1 MNNNPT
7 ENMILDFDAIR
18 LSIASPE
25 NILDWSHGEVTKP
38 ETINYRTQKP
48 EKDGL
53 FCEKIFGPTKDW
65 QCYCGKY
72 KGIRYKGIVCD
83 KCGVLVTRSIV
94 RRERMGHITLAVP
107 VTHIWFLRGT
117 PSPISLILNI
127 GVRDLERVV
136 YFANFVV
143 TDVDEKAKIEAL
155 KELDSDF
162 KKRRKDLLEKHQ
174 IKNPEK
180 DVLSDEAINELAE
193 LDNSYT
199 TAKSDLTNLAK
210 YELLPEG
217 RYRELNM
224 KFGHI
229 FKAGIGAEA
238 LQQLLTEID
247 LKKLIKSLREE
258 SENTIGQKKKKALKR
273 LKVVEGMMQANIRPE
288 WMITS
293 ELPVIPPD
301 LRPMVQLDGGRFAAS
316 DLNDLYRRVINRNN
330 RLKKLYRLQ
339 APEVICRNE
348 KRMLQEAVDALI
360 DNNAR
365 RDRAVSAA
373 GSRKKLKSLTD
384 LLKGK
389 QGRFRQNLLGKRV
402 DYSGRSVIVIGPHL
416 KLDQCGIPKKMALEL
431 FKPFVIGKLIEQ
443 GLAHN
448 VKSASRMIER
458 ARTEV
463 WDTLDDVIT
472 GKYVLLNRA
481 PTLHRLGIQAFKPI
495 LIEGKAI
502 QLHPMVCAAFN
513 ADFDGDQMAVHVPLG
528 EAAQAEAKNIML
540 SRHNLLKPSSGEPV
554 VNPSKDIVL
563 GCYFMTSIK
572 EDSKG
577 AGKIFENEDVA
588 VIALQEDVVDLRATI
603 KVRING
609 AIIETTAGRILFN
622 EILPEGMEY
631 QNDAMSKS
639 KLKKV
644 MAETFANFGVEAT
657 ATLSDDIKDLGFKY
671 ATLSGLSI
679 GMDDL
684 VIPQNRAELIGLGE
698 EKVIAYD
705 KQYEQ
710 GLITDDERYHKT
722 IDAWKKVGESVEAS
736 LVDTL
741 AQSEST
747 LTIDIESG
755 ARATMAQVNQMA
767 GMLGLML
774 NPTGRTIELPI
785 RSNYKDGLSVLEYF
799 ISTHGARKG
808 LTDTALR
815 TAESGYLTRKM
826 VDVSQD
832 LVVSEEDCGD
842 KEGYLISRAEAK
854 AAGEEG
860 ITAWLAGR
868 TANQRIMDPKT
879 NKAMV
884 KKGELISDE
893 AAKAIDD
900 IGAEEVSIRS
910 ILKCKSLWGVCQKCY
925 GLDLGSGKP
934 IRQGEAIGIIAAQS
948 IGEPGTQ
955 LTMRTMHAGGVAT
968 EDITQGL
975 PRVQEIFEVRNP
987 KGQAILADID
997 GSIQIRKNGNKQI
1010 IMIIPEDQKVTEYK
1024 LGAMIA
1030 KVKAGDMVERSQVLA
1045 ESKDGKRTIKA
1056 GGSGE
1061 VKVTKDKISLTHM
1074 GAGVRE
1080 YTVGEFASL
1089 EVKNGDS
1096 VEAGQRLT
1104 EGPINLQDMLRLRG
1118 EESVQR
1124 YVIDEV
1130 QAIYLSQG
1138 QTIAAKHIEVIIK
1151 QMFSRVQIED
1161 PGNTE
1166 FISGDIVS
1174 KTSLTIENQKAAKK
1188 GKKLATSELLLMPI
1202 TKISTGADSWLSAA
1216 SFQETTR
1223 VLIGAAIRGK
1233 SDHLRG
1239 LKENVIIGRL
1249 IPVGT
1254 GFRNEEGGNA

>member
-1 MNNNPT
+1 MNTNSN
-7 ENMILDFDAIR
+7 EQMILDFDAIR
-18 LSIASPE
+18 LSVASPQ
-25 NILDWSHGEVTKP
+25 NILDWSHGEITKP

-72 KGIRYKGIVCD
+72 KGIRYKGITCD

-94 RRERMGHITLAVP
+94 RRERMGHISLAVP

-117 PSPISLILNI
+117 PSPISLVLNV

-136 YFANFVV
+136 YFANFIV
-143 TDVDEKAKIEAL
+143 TSVDEKAKTDAIKEIEAEY
-155 KELDSDF
+155 KS
-162 KKRRKDLLEKHQ
+162 RRKDILDRHK
-174 IKNPEK
+174 IKNEKK
-180 DVLSDEAINELAE
+180 DVLSDEILSELGDLE
-193 LDNSYT
+193 TTFN
-199 TAKSDLTNLAK
+199 TAKTDLTNLAK
-210 YELLPEG
+210 NELLPEG

-224 KFGHI
+224 KFGHV

-238 LQQLLTEID
+238 IKQLLEEVD
-247 LKKLIKSLREE
+247 LKKLIKNLKEE
-258 SENTIGQKKKKALKR
+258 GDSSIGQKKKKALKR
-273 LKVVEGMMQANIRPE
+273 LKLVEGLAQAGIRPE

-330 RLKKLYRLQ
+330 RLKKLYKLQ

-365 RDRAVSAA
+365 RDRAVSAT
-373 GSRKKLKSLTD
+373 GTRKKLKSLTD

-416 KLDQCGIPKKMALEL
+416 KIDQCGIPKMMALEL
-431 FKPFVIGKLIEQ
+431 FKPFVIGRMIEL

-458 ARTEV
+458 ARSEV
-463 WDTLDDVIT
+463 WDTLDEVIAN
-472 GKYVLLNRA
+472 KYVLLNRA
-481 PTLHRLGIQAFKPI
+481 PTLHRLGIQAFKPV

-528 EAAQAEAKNIML
+528 DAAQAEAKEIML

-572 EDSKG
+572 PG
-577 AGKIFENEDVA
+577 AAGEGKVFENADVA
-588 VIALQEDVVDLRATI
+588 IVAHQEGVVDLRAQI
-603 KVRING
+603 KVKIDDS
-609 AIIETTAGRILFN
+609 IVETSPGRLLFN
-622 EILPEGMEY
+622 EVLPEGMAF
-631 QNDAMSKS
+631 QNDPMTKS

-644 MAETFANFGVEAT
+644 MAEVFVRFGIEAT
-657 ATLSDDIKDLGFKY
+657 AELSDDVKDLGFKY
-671 ATLSGLSI
+671 ATLSGISI

-684 VIPQNRAELIGLGE
+684 VVPQDRSSLIDEGE
-698 EKVIAYD
+698 KRVVGYAG
-705 KQYEQ
+705 QYEQ

-722 IDAWKKVGESVEAS
+722 IDTWKEVGESVEKS
-736 LVDTL
+736 LSDTL
-741 AQSEST
+741 RSSEST
-747 LTIDIESG
+747 LTMDIDSG

-774 NPTGRTIELPI
+774 NPSGRTIELPI

-815 TAESGYLTRKM
+815 TAESGYLTRRL

-832 LVVSEEDCGD
+832 LVIAEDNCGD
-842 KEGYLISRAEAK
+842 KEGYLITRAEAE

-860 ITAWLAGR
+860 LSAWIVGR
-868 TANQRIMDPKT
+868 TANEQILNPKT
-879 NKAMV
+879 
-884 KKGELISDE
+884 KKPIIKKNELILDDHAKQIDE
-893 AAKAIDD
+893 LGLESVK
-900 IGAEEVSIRS
+900 IRS
-910 ILKCKSLWGVCQKCY
+910 VLKCKTIWGICAKCY
-925 GLDLGSGKP
+925 GLDLGTGKP
-934 IRQGEAIGIIAAQS
+934 VRQGEAIGIIAAQS

-955 LTMRTMHAGGVAT
+955 LTMRTMHAGGIAT

-975 PRVQEIFEVRNP
+975 PRVEEIFEARNP
-987 KGQAILADID
+987 RGQAILADVE
-997 GSIQIRKNGNKQI
+997 GTVQIRRSGNKQNI
-1010 IMIIPEDQKVTEYK
+1010 IIIPLDQKITEYK
-1024 LGAMIA
+1024 LSGM
-1030 KVKAGDMVERSQVLA
+1030 KPVVKNGDMVERSQILA
-1045 ESKDGKRTIKA
+1045 QSKDGKKTIKA

-1061 VKVTKDKISLTHM
+1061 VKISKDKISLLHM
-1074 GAGVRE
+1074 GAGLRE
-1080 YTVGEFASL
+1080 YTVGEYVAIV
-1089 EVKNGDS
+1089 VKNGDK
-1096 VEAGQRLT
+1096 VMVGQQLT
-1104 EGPINLQDMLRLRG
+1104 EGPINLQDMLKLRG
-1118 EESVQR
+1118 EEAVQR
-1124 YVIDEV
+1124 YIIDEV

-1151 QMFSRVQIED
+1151 QMFSRVRIEE
-1161 PGNTE
+1161 PGDTD
-1166 FISGDIVS
+1166 FISGDVVS
-1174 KTSLTIENQKAAKK
+1174 KVALHLENQKAADK
-1188 GKKLATSELLLMPI
+1188 GKQLATYELLLMPI

-1223 VLIGAAIRGK
+1223 VLIGAAMRGK
-1233 SDHLRG
+1233 SDNLRG

-1254 GFRNEEGGNA
+1254 GFRGEEEGA

>member
-1 MNNNPT
+1 MNNNPN

-18 LSIASPE
+18 LSVASPE
-25 NILDWSHGEVTKP
+25 TILDWSHGEVTKP

-117 PSPISLILNI
+117 PSPISLILNM

-143 TDVDEKAKIEAL
+143 TDVDEKAKAEAL
-155 KELDSDF
+155 KELEVEF
-162 KKRRKDLLEKHQ
+162 KSRRKEILAKH
-174 IKNPEK
+174 KVK
-180 DVLSDEAINELAE
+180 DADGEVLSDEAINELAE
-193 LDNSYT
+193 LDNTYNTS
-199 TAKSDLTNLAK
+199 KSDLANLAK

-217 RYRELNM
+217 RYRELNL

-238 LQQLLTEID
+238 VQQLLSEID
-247 LKKLIKSLREE
+247 LKKLIKSLKDE
-258 SENTIGQKKKKALKR
+258 SEQSIGQKKKKALKR
-273 LKVVEGMMQANIRPE
+273 LKLAEGMHQAGLRPE

-431 FKPFVIGKLIEQ
+431 FKPFVIGRLIEQ

-458 ARTEV
+458 ARSEV
-463 WDTLDDVIT
+463 WDTLDEVIAE
-472 GKYVLLNRA
+472 KYVLLNRA
-481 PTLHRLGIQAFKPI
+481 PTLHRLGIQAFKPV

-528 EAAQAEAKNIML
+528 DAAQAEAKNIML

-563 GCYFMTSIK
+563 GCYFMTLINP
-572 EDSKG
+572 G
-577 AGKIFENEDVA
+577 ANGEGKAFESTDAAIIAHQEG
-588 VIALQEDVVDLRATI
+588 VIDMRAQV
-603 KVRING
+603 KVRIDG
-609 AIIETTAGRILFN
+609 EMVETSAGRILFN
-622 EILPEGMEY
+622 EVLPEGMKF
-631 QNDAMSKS
+631 QNEPMTKS
-639 KLKKV
+639 RLKKV
-644 MAETFANFGVEAT
+644 MASVFADYGVEAT
-657 ATLSDDIKDLGFKY
+657 ANLADDIKDLGFKN
-671 ATLSGLSI
+671 ATLSGISI

-684 VIPQNRAELIGLGE
+684 VIPQDRDGIIEEGE
-698 EKVIAYD
+698 KKVISFASQYD
-705 KQYEQ
+705 Q

-722 IDAWKKVGESVEAS
+722 IDVWKEVGESVEKS

-741 AQSEST
+741 SASQSS

-774 NPTGRTIELPI
+774 NPSGRTIELPI

-832 LVVSEEDCGD
+832 IVVSEDDCGD
-842 KEGYLISRAEAK
+842 KEGYVITKAEAE

-860 ITAWLAGR
+860 ISAWAVGR
-868 TANQRIMDPKT
+868 TANEQILDPKT
-879 NKAMV
+879 KKVVV
-884 KKGELISDE
+884 KKGALISDE
-893 AAKAIDD
+893 AAMAIDKLG
-900 IGAEEVSIRS
+900 IESLKIRS
-910 ILKCKSLWGVCQKCY
+910 ILKCKSLWGICKKCY
-925 GLDLGSGKP
+925 GLDLATGEP
-934 IRQGEAIGIIAAQS
+934 VRHGEAVGIIAAQS

-955 LTMRTMHAGGVAT
+955 LTMRTMHAGGIAT

-975 PRVQEIFEVRNP
+975 PRVQEIFEARNP

-997 GSIQIRKNGNKQI
+997 GTIQVRQAGNKQNI
-1010 IMIIPEDQKVTEYK
+1010 IIIPEDQKVTDYK
-1024 LGAMIA
+1024 LGTMKA
-1030 KVKAGDMVERSQVLA
+1030 KVKTGDMVERSQVLA

-1061 VKVTKDKISLTHM
+1061 VKVTKDTISLTHM
-1074 GAGVRE
+1074 GAGIRE
-1080 YTVGEFASL
+1080 YTVSEYTTL
-1089 EVKNGDS
+1089 EVKSGDS

-1118 EESVQR
+1118 EEAVQR

-1138 QTIAAKHIEVIIK
+1138 QTIAAKHIEVIIR
-1151 QMFSRVQIED
+1151 QMFSRVQIEE
-1161 PGNTE
+1161 PGDTE
-1166 FISGDIVS
+1166 FISGDVVS
-1174 KTSLTIENQKAAKK
+1174 KTSVVIANQKAAEK
-1188 GKKLATSELLLMPI
+1188 GKKPATYELLLMPI
-1202 TKISTGADSWLSAA
+1202 TKISTGSDSWLSAA

-1223 VLIGAAIRGK
+1223 VLIGAAMRGK
-1233 SDHLRG
+1233 SDYLRG

-1254 GFRNEEGGNA
+1254 GFRDEEGDNA